1 MPVDVSWQQE
11 GHVIRIQFYD
21 DVDFD
26 HIQMAYQDS
35 TALSASIPNIIHLIV
50 DFTAV
55 GQFPT
60 QIHKFRDMVQLWQN
74 FPNRGLVIIV
84 GAKGLVRFV
93 GNVVGQIAGLDFRM
107 VDTLADAETLVARVD
122 K

>member
-1 MPVDVSWQQE
+1 MPVDVSWHQE
-11 GHVIRIQFYD
+11 GRIIRIQFYD
-21 DVDFD
+21 DVNFD

-35 TALSASIPNIIHLIV
+35 TDLSANIPNTIHLIV

-55 GQFPT
+55 RQFPT
-60 QIHKFRDMVQLWQN
+60 HIHKFRDMIQLWQN

-93 GNVVGQIAGLDFRM
+93 GNVVGQIAKLDFRM
-107 VDTLADAETLVARVD
+107 VDSLADAETLVARVD
-122 K
+122 R